1 MDRIYLRLMVL
12 FLATISD
19 GMCLILRLP
28 CLDHA
33 DFTVFEIDKVLKGS
47 TLKKFSGV
55 NDSQCM
61 TECLRHQLCKSYNIQ
76 LDTKECEINS
86 KTIGEDGALIQ
97 SRSGWVFKTTDY
109 NKTEVRSFHS

>member
-1 MDRIYLRLMVL
+1 M
-12 FLATISD
+12 
-19 GMCLILRLP
+19 
-28 CLDHA
+28 DHA

-109 NKTEVRSFHS
+109 DKTEVRLFHS